1 LDIGAKHWERHSWNS
16 DLMCLLLEGAEN
28 YIPIDT
34 IIISQWKI
42 MNEAQTILRQ
52 GIIIT
57 FAALLVSPGKAKAT
71 TSLFFFF
78 FFSTGV
84 WLQGLHL
91 EPLHQLFFV
100 MFFFKIV
107 SHGTICPG
115 WLELHSSRSLPP
127 E

>member
-78 FFSTGV
+78 FSVLVFGFRAYT
-84 WLQGLHL
+84 L
-91 EPLHQLFFV
+91 
-100 MFFFKIV
+100 
-107 SHGTICPG
+107 SHFT
-115 WLELHSSRSLPP
+115 SSFL
-127 E
+127 